1 MSYSYLNS
9 KVITV
14 DASAIENGVKVDL
27 SSSSYGLPSRMSF
40 YGMNCFVRPTI
51 TANDASYLGIF
62 DGTSSDVLIYF
73 DFTGS
78 TWDVQPSN
86 LMLQNDSYIE
96 FKNGLNFELH
106 WDGSNT
112 NPVSEL
118 VATVF
123 YQ

>member
-14 DASAIENGVKVDL
+14 DASAIENGVRVDL

-40 YGMNCFVRPTI
+40 YGMNCFARPTD

-62 DGTSSDVLIYF
+62 DGTSSDVMLYF
-73 DFTGS
+73 DFTS
-78 TWDVQPSN
+78 ASWNTQPSN

-106 WDGSNT
+106 WEGSNP
-112 NPVSEL
+112 NPVTEL